1 METITFAN
9 NLTAKINELVEK
21 FKADLDYNLFETE
34 IVKSVNENLTPL
46 IQGVLIEVL
55 ADKKFMEALKV
66 LAGQKCLS
74 YEGHRLIDVNILN
87 GQRILLPSPYF
98 FNRSKKKGRKKQ
110 GRKTGNNIDCHLGL
124 TSLGFISNHSGNLA
138 NEVCKT
144 VIISPSYEMART
156 LLEDRGI
163 RLDIKTMERICRD
176 IGNIGLFTR
185 GKFCTDGT
193 ENLEGQTLVV
203 SLDGGRLRERRAKRG
218 KKAQGQKRQGY
229 TAEWRE
235 PKLFTIYV
243 IDESGEQ
250 VKEIPPIYDAT
261 LLGPDAVVELL
272 ERYLGEYDLSQLK
285 RIVFSADGAPWIW
298 NRLDELAKKKLPG
311 VKTYQVLDYTHAQ
324 QALGEIFGAL
334 AETGRGDI
342 LKQAKYHLWQ
352 GEIDGIKAL
361 IAENLK
367 GQAKTK
373 GLKKWKS
380 YFDGNRH
387 RMQYKTFKE
396 NGIPCGS
403 GYVESAIRRVIN
415 MRLKSCGT
423 FWLAETAELFLF
435 LRCQLISGRWN
446 IFFKNLLKRNT
457 AQSKGNINSI
467 IKTNYYEKLA
477 A

>member
-1 METITFAN
+1 METITLVN
-9 NLTAKINELVEK
+9 NLTTKINELVGKLKEE
-21 FKADLDYNLFETE
+21 FDYNLFEKE
-34 IVKSVNENLTPL
+34 MVKAVNESLSPM
-46 IQGVLIEVL
+46 IQEVLIEVL
-55 ADKKFMEALKV
+55 ADKKFLATLMV

-74 YEGHRLIDVNILN
+74 YEGHRLIDVSILN

-98 FNRSKKKGRKKQ
+98 FNRSKKQGRKKQ

-124 TSLGFISNHSGNLA
+124 SSLGFISNHSGNLA

-144 VIISPSYEMART
+144 VMISPSYEMAKT

-163 RLDIKTMERICRD
+163 RLDIKAIERICRD

-185 GKFCTDGT
+185 GQFWTDGT
-193 ENLEGQTLVV
+193 ENLEGHTLVI
-203 SLDGGRLRERRAKRG
+203 SLDGGRLRERKAKRG

-229 TAEWRE
+229 TTEWRE

-243 IDESGEQ
+243 IDENGEQ

-261 LLGPDAVVELL
+261 LLGPDTVIEIL
-272 ERYLGEYDLSQLK
+272 ERYLGEIDLSQIK

-298 NRLDELAKKKLPG
+298 NRFEEFINQKLPG

-324 QALGEIFGAL
+324 QSLGEIFGTL
-334 AETGRGDI
+334 VKTGKCDI
-342 LKQAKYHLWQ
+342 LKQAKDYLWQ
-352 GEIDGIKAL
+352 GEIDKIKTL

-387 RMQYKTFKE
+387 RMQYKMFKE